1 VHNLLMMAQANT
13 TPRRASLLRGRAGFT
28 LTEVM
33 IALVM
38 TAVIGGAVTS
48 VFINQASFYDRQ
60 EKTDFARG
68 VSRSAINIL
77 TSELR
82 MIERDSGVVEAS
94 SNRLVL
100 RVPYVLGVSCG
111 GVGTVMSLRYAP
123 TDTVVLKDTVY
134 SGFAR
139 LRDDGTWQYHDI
151 AVNGSTLPSLGV
163 GGTVCNGVTDTVRA
177 IPNGGTMQ
185 LSVPSAGDVA
195 PRGRPVLL
203 YQRITYEFKASTAV
217 PGRIGLYRTINR
229 NGLEEEL
236 VAPFTANAAFRFF
249 INDAVTASVT
259 PPSNLKELTGIQL
272 VMEAASE
279 RPDRNGSYPT
289 VPLTTSVFFKN
300 RLQ

>member
-82 MIERDSGVVEAS
+82 MIERDSGV
-94 SNRLVL
+94 
-100 RVPYVLGVSCG
+100 
-111 GVGTVMSLRYAP
+111 VMSLRYAP